1 MGVFRFKGF
10 EVRNEDSAMKVNTDG
25 VLLGAVTDVFPKDRR
40 VLDVG
45 TGTGVVALMVS
56 QRLSSLTPE
65 FSVQG
70 LDVDRPSALE
80 AAFNFAGS
88 PWREH
93 LSAHCCDF
101 LGWDGG
107 EYDLIVS
114 NPPFFDNSLKAPDGR
129 RCAARHTG
137 LSYREILQ
145 FSETHLSPGGRVS
158 MILPSQVEADLL
170 RYGRMCGLVPWK
182 LLRIRTVETKD
193 PSRLIVQFARK
204 GALCHAPGELTL
216 TDGKGR
222 RTSQHASLLTDYL
235 L

>member
-158 MILPSQVEADLL
+158 MILPSQEI
-170 RYGRMCGLVPWK
+170 GRASC
-182 LLRIRTVETKD
+182 RE
-193 PSRLIVQFARK
+193 S
-204 GALCHAPGELTL
+204 
-216 TDGKGR
+216 TDGCAGWCHG
-222 RTSQHASLLTDYL
+222 SC
-235 L
+235 